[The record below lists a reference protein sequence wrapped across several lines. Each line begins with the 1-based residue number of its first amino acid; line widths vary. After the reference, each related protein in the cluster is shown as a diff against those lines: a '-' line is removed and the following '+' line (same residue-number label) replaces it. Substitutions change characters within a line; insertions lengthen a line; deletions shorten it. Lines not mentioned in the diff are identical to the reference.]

1 MKKILV
7 VNGPNINILGKREL
21 EIYGEL
27 SYNNLVDELKSYAK
41 KKCVCLD
48 ELKSY
53 AKKKCVCLDE
63 FQSNSEGAIIDK
75 LQELIDGEY
84 DALIINPA
92 AYSHYS
98 YAIYDALKAIKIKKV
113 EVHLT
118 NIFARDEF
126 RKTSVTA
133 GACDGVISGF
143 GFDSYKLAIDYL
155 LREE

>member
-27 SYNNLVDELKSYAK
+27 SYNYLVDELKSYAK
-41 KKCVCLD
+41 KKD
-48 ELKSY
+48 
-53 AKKKCVCLDE
+53 VCLDE

-75 LQELIDGEY
+75 LQELIGGAY

-126 RKTSVTA
+126 RKTSITA

-143 GFDSYKLAIDYL
+143 GFDSYKIAIDYL

>member
-41 KKCVCLD
+41 KKD
-48 ELKSY
+48 
-53 AKKKCVCLDE
+53 VCLDE

-75 LQELIDGEY
+75 LQELIGGAY

-126 RKTSVTA
+126 RKTSITA

-143 GFDSYKLAIDYL
+143 GFDSYKIAIDYL

>member
-41 KKCVCLD
+41 KKD
-48 ELKSY
+48 
-53 AKKKCVCLDE
+53 VCLDE

-98 YAIYDALKAIKIKKV
+98 YAIFDALKAIKIKKV

-133 GACDGVISGF
+133 KACDGVISGF

>member
-1 MKKILV
+1 MKKIIV
-7 VNGPNINILGKREL
+7 INGPNINILGKREL
-21 EIYGEL
+21 EIYGNL
-27 SYNNLVDELKSYAK
+27 SYNDLVNELKSYAK
-41 KKCVCLD
+41 DKG
-48 ELKSY
+48 
-53 AKKKCVCLDE
+53 ANLDE

-75 LQELIDGEY
+75 LQELIDGGY
-84 DALIINPA
+84 DAVIINPA

-118 NIFARDEF
+118 NILARDEF
-126 RKTSVTA
+126 RKNSVTA

>member
-1 MKKILV
+1 MKKIIV

-27 SYNNLVDELKSYAK
+27 SYNNLVDELRSYANK
-41 KKCVCLD
+41 KG
-48 ELKSY
+48 
-53 AKKKCVCLDE
+53 VCLDE

-75 LQELIDGEY
+75 LQELIDGAY
-84 DALIINPA
+84 DGLIINPA

-133 GACDGVISGF
+133 AACDGVISGF

>member
-7 VNGPNINILGKREL
+7 VNGPNINMLGKREL

-41 KKCVCLD
+41 KKD
-48 ELKSY
+48 
-53 AKKKCVCLDE
+53 VCLDE
-63 FQSNSEGAIIDK
+63 FQSNSEGAIVDK

-126 RKTSVTA
+126 RKTSITA

>member
-41 KKCVCLD
+41 KKD
-48 ELKSY
+48 F
-53 AKKKCVCLDE
+53 CLDE

-75 LQELIDGEY
+75 IQELIDGEY

-133 GACDGVISGF
+133 KACDGVISGF

>member
-1 MKKILV
+1 MKKIIV
-7 VNGPNINILGKREL
+7 INGPNINIIGKREL
-21 EIYGEL
+21 EIYGNL
-27 SYNNLVDELKSYAK
+27 SYNDLVNELKSYAK
-41 KKCVCLD
+41 DKG
-48 ELKSY
+48 
-53 AKKKCVCLDE
+53 ANLDE

-75 LQELIDGEY
+75 LQELIDGAY
-84 DALIINPA
+84 DAVIINPA

-118 NIFARDEF
+118 NILARDEF
-126 RKTSVTA
+126 RKNSVTA
-133 GACDGVISGF
+133 EACDGVISGF

>member
-27 SYNNLVDELKSYAK
+27 SYNNLVDELKSYANK
-41 KKCVCLD
+41 KG
-48 ELKSY
+48 
-53 AKKKCVCLDE
+53 VCLDE

-133 GACDGVISGF
+133 GSCDGVITGF

>member
-41 KKCVCLD
+41 KKD
-48 ELKSY
+48 F
-53 AKKKCVCLDE
+53 CLDE
-63 FQSNSEGAIIDK
+63 FQSNSECAIIDK
-75 LQELIDGEY
+75 IQELIDGEY

>member
-1 MKKILV
+1 MKKIIV
-7 VNGPNINILGKREL
+7 INGPNINILGKREL
-21 EIYGEL
+21 EIYGNL
-27 SYNNLVDELKSYAK
+27 SYNNLVDELKSYANK
-41 KKCVCLD
+41 KGV
-48 ELKSY
+48 S
-53 AKKKCVCLDE
+53 LDE

-75 LQELIDGEY
+75 LQELIDGGY
-84 DALIINPA
+84 DAVIINPA

-118 NIFARDEF
+118 NILARDEF
-126 RKTSVTA
+126 RKNSVTA
-133 GACDGVISGF
+133 TACDGVISGF

>member
-41 KKCVCLD
+41 KKD
-48 ELKSY
+48 
-53 AKKKCVCLDE
+53 VCLDE

-75 LQELIDGEY
+75 LQELIGGAY

-126 RKTSVTA
+126 RKTSITA

>member
-41 KKCVCLD
+41 KKD
-48 ELKSY
+48 
-53 AKKKCVCLDE
+53 VCLDE

-75 LQELIDGEY
+75 LQELIDGDY
-84 DALIINPA
+84 DGLIINPA

-133 GACDGVISGF
+133 AACDGVISGF

>member
-1 MKKILV
+1 MKKIIV
-7 VNGPNINILGKREL
+7 INGPNINILGKREL
-21 EIYGEL
+21 EIYGNL
-27 SYNNLVDELKSYAK
+27 SYNDLVNELKSYAK
-41 KKCVCLD
+41 DKG
-48 ELKSY
+48 
-53 AKKKCVCLDE
+53 ANLDE
-63 FQSNSEGAIIDK
+63 FQSNSEGALIDK

-84 DALIINPA
+84 DAVIINPA

-118 NIFARDEF
+118 NILARDEF
-126 RKTSVTA
+126 RKNSVTA
-133 GACDGVISGF
+133 EACDGVISGF

>member
-41 KKCVCLD
+41 KKD
-48 ELKSY
+48 
-53 AKKKCVCLDE
+53 VCLDE

-118 NIFARDEF
+118 NIFARDKF

>member
-21 EIYGEL
+21 EIYGDL
-27 SYNNLVDELKSYAK
+27 SYNNLVDELKSYANGK
-41 KKCVCLD
+41 GI
-48 ELKSY
+48 S
-53 AKKKCVCLDE
+53 LDE

-75 LQELIDGEY
+75 LQELIGGAY

>member
-41 KKCVCLD
+41 KKD
-48 ELKSY
+48 
-53 AKKKCVCLDE
+53 VCLDE

-84 DALIINPA
+84 DGLIINPA

-133 GACDGVISGF
+133 AACDGVISGF

>member
-21 EIYGEL
+21 EIYGDL
-27 SYNNLVDELKSYAK
+27 SYNNLVDELKSYANDK
-41 KKCVCLD
+41 GA
-48 ELKSY
+48 S
-53 AKKKCVCLDE
+53 LDE

-75 LQELIDGEY
+75 LQELLGGAY

-126 RKTSVTA
+126 RKTSITA

>member
-41 KKCVCLD
+41 KKD
-48 ELKSY
+48 
-53 AKKKCVCLDE
+53 VCLDE

-133 GACDGVISGF
+133 KACDGVITGF

>member
-1 MKKILV
+1 MKKIIV
-7 VNGPNINILGKREL
+7 INGPNINILGKREL
-21 EIYGEL
+21 EIYGNL
-27 SYNNLVDELKSYAK
+27 SYNDLVNELKSYAK
-41 KKCVCLD
+41 DKG
-48 ELKSY
+48 
-53 AKKKCVCLDE
+53 ANLDE

-75 LQELIDGEY
+75 LQELIDGAY

-118 NIFARDEF
+118 NILARDEF
-126 RKTSVTA
+126 RKTSITA
-133 GACDGVISGF
+133 EACDGVISGF

>member
-21 EIYGEL
+21 EIYGDL
-27 SYNNLVDELKSYAK
+27 SYNNLVDELKSYANGK
-41 KKCVCLD
+41 GIG
-48 ELKSY
+48 
-53 AKKKCVCLDE
+53 LDE

-75 LQELIDGEY
+75 LQDLIDGAY

-126 RKTSVTA
+126 RRTSVTA

>member
-21 EIYGEL
+21 EIYGDL
-27 SYNNLVDELKSYAK
+27 SYNNLVDELKSYANGK
-41 KKCVCLD
+41 GI
-48 ELKSY
+48 S
-53 AKKKCVCLDE
+53 LDE

-133 GACDGVISGF
+133 KACDGVISGF
-143 GFDSYKLAIDYL
+143 GFDSYRLAIDYL

>member
-1 MKKILV
+1 MNNIIV
-7 VNGPNINILGKREL
+7 INWPNINILGKREL
-21 EIYGEL
+21 EIYGNL
-27 SYNNLVDELKSYAK
+27 SYNDLVNELKSYAK
-41 KKCVCLD
+41 DKG
-48 ELKSY
+48 
-53 AKKKCVCLDE
+53 ANLDE

-75 LQELIDGEY
+75 LQELIDGGY
-84 DALIINPA
+84 DAVIINPA

-118 NIFARDEF
+118 NILARDEF
-126 RKTSVTA
+126 RKNSVTA
-133 GACDGVISGF
+133 EACDGVISGF

>member
-41 KKCVCLD
+41 KKD
-48 ELKSY
+48 F
-53 AKKKCVCLDE
+53 CLDE

-75 LQELIDGEY
+75 LQELIDGDY
-84 DALIINPA
+84 DGLIINPA

>member
-27 SYNNLVDELKSYAK
+27 SYNYLVDELKSYAK
-41 KKCVCLD
+41 KKD
-48 ELKSY
+48 
-53 AKKKCVCLDE
+53 VCLDE

-75 LQELIDGEY
+75 LQELIGGAY

-133 GACDGVISGF
+133 KACDGVISGF

>member
-41 KKCVCLD
+41 KKD
-48 ELKSY
+48 
-53 AKKKCVCLDE
+53 VCLDE

-75 LQELIDGEY
+75 LQVLIDGEY

-126 RKTSVTA
+126 RKTSITVA
-133 GACDGVISGF
+133 ACDGVISGF

>member
-41 KKCVCLD
+41 KKD
-48 ELKSY
+48 
-53 AKKKCVCLDE
+53 VCLDE

-126 RKTSVTA
+126 RKTSITA

>member
-27 SYNNLVDELKSYAK
+27 SYNNLVYELKSYAK
-41 KKCVCLD
+41 KKG
-48 ELKSY
+48 
-53 AKKKCVCLDE
+53 VCLDE

-133 GACDGVISGF
+133 AACDGVISGF

>member
-1 MKKILV
+1 MKKIIV
-7 VNGPNINILGKREL
+7 INGPNINILGKREL
-21 EIYGEL
+21 EIYGNL
-27 SYNNLVDELKSYAK
+27 SYNDLVNELKSYAK
-41 KKCVCLD
+41 DKG
-48 ELKSY
+48 
-53 AKKKCVCLDE
+53 ANLDE

-84 DALIINPA
+84 DAVIINPA

>member
-27 SYNNLVDELKSYAK
+27 SYNNLVDELKSYANK
-41 KKCVCLD
+41 KG
-48 ELKSY
+48 
-53 AKKKCVCLDE
+53 VCLDE
-63 FQSNSEGAIIDK
+63 FQSNSEGAIVDK

-98 YAIYDALKAIKIKKV
+98 YAIYDVLKAIKIKKV

-133 GACDGVISGF
+133 KACDGVISGF

>member
-1 MKKILV
+1 MKKIIV
-7 VNGPNINILGKREL
+7 INGPNINILGKREL
-21 EIYGEL
+21 EIYGNL
-27 SYNNLVDELKSYAK
+27 SYNDLVNELKSYAK
-41 KKCVCLD
+41 DKG
-48 ELKSY
+48 
-53 AKKKCVCLDE
+53 ANLDE

-84 DALIINPA
+84 DAVIINPA

-118 NIFARDEF
+118 NILARDEF
-126 RKTSVTA
+126 RKNSVTA
-133 GACDGVISGF
+133 EACDGVISGF

>member
-1 MKKILV
+1 MKKIIV

-27 SYNNLVDELKSYAK
+27 SYNNLVDELKSYANK
-41 KKCVCLD
+41 KG
-48 ELKSY
+48 
-53 AKKKCVCLDE
+53 VCLDE

>member
-21 EIYGEL
+21 EIYGDL

-41 KKCVCLD
+41 KKD
-48 ELKSY
+48 
-53 AKKKCVCLDE
+53 VCLDE

>member
-27 SYNNLVDELKSYAK
+27 SYNNLVDELKSYANGK
-41 KKCVCLD
+41 GIG
-48 ELKSY
+48 
-53 AKKKCVCLDE
+53 LDE

-75 LQELIDGEY
+75 LHELIDGEY

>member
-27 SYNNLVDELKSYAK
+27 SYNNLVDELKSYANK
-41 KKCVCLD
+41 KG
-48 ELKSY
+48 
-53 AKKKCVCLDE
+53 VCLDE

-75 LQELIDGEY
+75 LQELIDGDY
-84 DALIINPA
+84 YGLIINPA

-126 RKTSVTA
+126 RKTSITA

>member
-1 MKKILV
+1 MKKIIV
-7 VNGPNINILGKREL
+7 INGPNINILGKREL
-21 EIYGEL
+21 EIYGNL
-27 SYNNLVDELKSYAK
+27 SYNDLVNELKSYAK
-41 KKCVCLD
+41 DKG
-48 ELKSY
+48 
-53 AKKKCVCLDE
+53 ANLDE

-84 DALIINPA
+84 DAVIINPA

-118 NIFARDEF
+118 NILARDEF
-126 RKTSVTA
+126 RKTSITA
-133 GACDGVISGF
+133 EACDGVISGF

>member
-27 SYNNLVDELKSYAK
+27 SYNNLVDELKFYANK
-41 KKCVCLD
+41 KG
-48 ELKSY
+48 
-53 AKKKCVCLDE
+53 VCLDE

-75 LQELIDGEY
+75 LQDLIDGAY

-133 GACDGVISGF
+133 KACDGVISGF